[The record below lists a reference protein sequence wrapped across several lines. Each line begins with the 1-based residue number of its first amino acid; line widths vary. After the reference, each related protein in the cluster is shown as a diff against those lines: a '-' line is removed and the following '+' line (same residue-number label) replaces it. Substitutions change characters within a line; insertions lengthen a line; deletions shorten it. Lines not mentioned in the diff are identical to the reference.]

1 MCKEWPARHCL
12 LEVGHSYVG
21 VPTRTANCLQKG
33 LLLSIWRRK
42 VAGACNPCVDLLVF
56 TQYHTSCQAHR
67 SEGEVEL
74 YMTRGGCVACS
85 WRRQQKTLRERQD
98 PAQQQEKKLPPQLC
112 QCLIHSHEG
121 ERFSSTSCPLPMW
134 KGVCFLHNAGH
145 DTFTHTL
152 YLR

>member
-74 YMTRGGCVACS
+74 YMTRGGVLLVAGEGSKKHYERDKTPHNNRKRSFRPNCVS
-85 WRRQQKTLRERQD
+85 VLYIPTKERD
-98 PAQQQEKKLPPQLC
+98 FPPPRVLS
-112 QCLIHSHEG
+112 QCGRVFVFFIMLDMIHSHTP
-121 ERFSSTSCPLPMW
+121 SI
-134 KGVCFLHNAGH
+134 
-145 DTFTHTL
+145 
-152 YLR
+152 